1 MTHRQSLRLWIET
14 ALGVVS
20 AVALI
25 MTLIIP
31 DWIERIFGFEPDG
44 GNGSTEWGL
53 AIFLAIATLGLFFD
67 AHRFRSRLAQAFV
80 STK

>member
-1 MTHRQSLRLWIET
+1 MAHRPSLRLWIET

-20 AVALI
+20 AAAFIV
-25 MTLIIP
+25 TLIVP

-44 GNGSTEWGL
+44 GDGSTEWGL
-53 AIFLAIATLGLFFD
+53 AIFLALVTLGLFFD
-67 AHRFRSRLAQAFV
+67 AHRLRSRLARASV